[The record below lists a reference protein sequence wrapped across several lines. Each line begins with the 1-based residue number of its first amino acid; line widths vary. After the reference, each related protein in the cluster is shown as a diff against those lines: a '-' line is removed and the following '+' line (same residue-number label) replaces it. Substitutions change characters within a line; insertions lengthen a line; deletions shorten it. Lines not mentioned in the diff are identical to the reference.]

1 MHRSPTPPPA
11 SASPGPQNGL
21 GTRPGRVLVA
31 TDGSRCADNAVAFAI
46 GEALATGRA
55 LDIVS
60 VSIPLNPIVP
70 TVAVTR
76 VERYGGAREI
86 VDAAARQASAA
97 GVEEVTTHAPHG
109 DPAVEILR
117 LANAQKPSEIIV
129 GRYGEST
136 EATGLHGRVAPILAA
151 GCGFTVTVIDGCR
164 PDRQPVPGAAPGS
177 SPRAPS
183 RRLASS

>member
-1 MHRSPTPPPA
+1 MHRSPARPPA
-11 SASPGPQNGL
+11 AASPEPQNGL
-21 GTRPGRVLVA
+21 GARPGRVLVA
-31 TDGSRCADNAVAFAI
+31 TDGSRCADNAVSFAI

-70 TVAVTR
+70 TIAVTR

-86 VDAAARQASAA
+86 VDAAARQAIAA
-97 GVEEVTTHAPHG
+97 GVEEVTTHTPHG

-117 LANAQKPSEIIV
+117 LANAQKPTEIIV

-151 GCGFTVTVIDGCR
+151 GCGFAVTVIEGRR
-164 PDRQPVPGAAPGS
+164 PDRQPAPGAAPGS